1 MTIIVIIWQTSLV
14 DMIITSVF
22 LLTFRL
28 ITNFI
33 YLVQRLLLFI
43 CSFFIFVVLSC
54 YMKNIIIIYKVKS
67 ESQLLQIYSR
77 FVKIMSAYKLDNIVS
92 VIIIF
97 ITPFSCF
104 FCWVTNLLCWMF
116 HYVYL
121 VILLIVTSNVYKI
134 QQRL

>member
-1 MTIIVIIWQTSLV
+1 MTMIVIVWQTSFV

-33 YLVQRLLLFI
+33 YLVPRLFLFI
-43 CSFFIFVVLSC
+43 CSFFICVVLNC
-54 YMKNIIIIYKVKS
+54 YMKNIIIIYKIKS

-104 FCWVTNLLCWMF
+104 FCWVTNLLRWIF
-116 HYVYL
+116 HFAYL
-121 VILLIVTSNVYKI
+121 VILLIVMSNVYKI